1 MVVESEELKTSFG
14 RQGNKLIPHFPAFL
28 VKIFQNTDSTKI
40 NRPGHNIRTV
50 WSSEL
55 DTLLM
60 RYEVN
65 LTPGGK

>member
-1 MVVESEELKTSFG
+1 M
-14 RQGNKLIPHFPAFL
+14 
-28 VKIFQNTDSTKI
+28 TKKQI
-40 NRPGHNIRTV
+40 DISGMDNSSLLTV

-65 LTPGGK
+65 LTPYRIKSASNSLDQTVLRCSRSKA